1 MRLLLTVLGLQRST
15 LGDRSTHIFA
25 EAGGTLGRSAN
36 CDWILPDERNTLSA
50 RHARI
55 SHNGRGFLI
64 TDTSTNGV
72 YLNAVDAPLGRD
84 QSAPLSNGDTI
95 YIADYI
101 ISVAI
106 LREEAAP
113 APVPVSMPGP
123 TMPPAPPAM
132 PSPAPVAP
140 IPMPVAMPAIPMGL
154 ELSAS
159 APAIPASMPAAA
171 QRQPTQL
178 AGPIPDDFDFS
189 DLAPARSQAVPAT
202 AMPVQVAPPPAPV
215 MPTPLVEPVAPQQA
229 PAAAVDPLALLRQRA
244 MVRAASIDLTPQE
257 PGASPNAAPR
267 SMTDVALPGASAAS
281 SASDA
286 AAFWSGIGLDPARIP
301 PEARARL
308 LEELGGALRQAA
320 GGLVSMLSARKSMKD
335 EFRLDQT
342 RLAPQE
348 NNPFKFFSHG
358 DEALRR
364 VVVEGAP
371 GFLPLDMAVKQCF
384 SDMHAHEV
392 ALASAMQT
400 SIRELLDRLAPA
412 KLESEAEPG
421 LLGRKPDRSRLW
433 ERYAELHGELAGDL
447 DRTIRTLVSDELAR
461 ASARR
466 PGAKA

>member
-15 LGDRSTHIFA
+15 LGDRSTHIFG
-25 EAGGTLGRSAN
+25 EAGGTLGRSAS

-95 YIADYI
+95 YLADYI

-106 LREEAAP
+106 LREEPAP
-113 APVPVSMPGP
+113 APVPVPAAAI
-123 TMPPAPPAM
+123 PPAHVAPP
-132 PSPAPVAP
+132 PVAP
-140 IPMPVAMPAIPMGL
+140 LPMQPVPVAAPAIPMGL
-154 ELSAS
+154 ELSAP
-159 APAIPASMPAAA
+159 APASIPATA
-171 QRQPTQL
+171 QHRPTQL
-178 AGPIPDDFDFS
+178 PGLIPDDFDFS
-189 DLAPARSQAVPAT
+189 DLAPARPQSGPVPVAAIPAPAVPPPVPVV
-202 AMPVQVAPPPAPV
+202 AMPPVALAAPPS
-215 MPTPLVEPVAPQQA
+215 A

-244 MVRAASIDLTPQE
+244 MARAASIDLTPQE
-257 PGASPNAAPR
+257 PGAQPR
-267 SMTDVALPGASAAS
+267 PLADVALPGGSSAS
-281 SASDA
+281 SSSDA
-286 AAFWSGIGLDPARIP
+286 AAFWSGVGLDPARIP

-384 SDMHAHEV
+384 ADMHAHEV

-412 KLESEAEPG
+412 RLESEAEPG

-461 ASARR
+461 ASTR
-466 PGAKA
+466 PGVKA

>member
-1 MRLLLTVLGLQRST
+1 MRLLLTVLGPQRST
-15 LGDRSTHIFA
+15 LGDRSTHIFG
-25 EAGGTLGRSAN
+25 EGGGTLGRSAS

-55 SHNGRGFLI
+55 SHNGRGFVV

-84 QSAPLSNGDTI
+84 QSAPLANGDTI
-95 YIADYI
+95 YLADYI

-106 LREEAAP
+106 LREEPAPAPLPMPVAAIAP
-113 APVPVSMPGP
+113 APVS
-123 TMPPAPPAM
+123 PP
-132 PSPAPVAP
+132 PVALLPMQP
-140 IPMPVAMPAIPMGL
+140 IPVAASAIPMGL
-154 ELSAS
+154 ELSAP
-159 APAIPASMPAAA
+159 APVMPASIPAAA
-171 QRQPTQL
+171 TRQPTQL
-178 AGPIPDDFDFS
+178 PGLIPDDFDFS
-189 DLAPARSQAVPAT
+189 DLAPARPQAAPAPVA
-202 AMPVQVAPPPAPV
+202 AMPAVPPPAPLMA
-215 MPTPLVEPVAPQQA
+215 MPAVAPVTPQPA
-229 PAAAVDPLALLRQRA
+229 PAVAVDPLALLRQRA
-244 MVRAASIDLTPQE
+244 MARAASIDLTPQE
-257 PGASPNAAPR
+257 PGASSRP
-267 SMTDVALPGASAAS
+267 MTDVALPGGSFAPNSG
-281 SASDA
+281 DA
-286 AAFWSGIGLDPARIP
+286 AAFWSGIGIDPARIP

-364 VVVEGAP
+364 VVIEGAP

-384 SDMHAHEV
+384 ADMHAHEV

-447 DRTIRTLVSDELAR
+447 DRTIRMLVSDELAR
-461 ASARR
+461 ASARG

>member
-15 LGDRSTHIFA
+15 LGDRSTHIFG
-25 EAGGTLGRSAN
+25 EIGGTLGRSAS

-55 SHNGRGFLI
+55 SHNGRGFVV

-106 LREEAAP
+106 LREEPAP
-113 APVPVSMPGP
+113 APMPVSMPAAS
-123 TMPPAPPAM
+123 APPV
-132 PSPAPVAP
+132 PAAPPPLQP
-140 IPMPVAMPAIPMGL
+140 IPVLAPAIPMGL
-154 ELSAS
+154 ELSAP
-159 APAIPASMPAAA
+159 APVMPASIPAAA
-171 QRQPTQL
+171 PRQPTQIPGL
-178 AGPIPDDFDFS
+178 IPDDFDFS
-189 DLAPARSQAVPAT
+189 DLAPARPQATPTPPAAMPAPAVPS
-202 AMPVQVAPPPAPV
+202 PAPV
-215 MPTPLVEPVAPQQA
+215 MAMPPVAPVAPQPA

-244 MVRAASIDLTPQE
+244 MARAASIDLTPQE
-257 PGASPNAAPR
+257 PGAPPR
-267 SMTDVALPGASAAS
+267 PMADVALPGGS
-281 SASDA
+281 SASSSGDA
-286 AAFWSGIGLDPARIP
+286 AAFWSGIGIDPARIP
-301 PEARARL
+301 PETRARL

-384 SDMHAHEV
+384 ADMHAHEV

-447 DRTIRTLVSDELAR
+447 DGTIRTLVSDELAR
-461 ASARR
+461 ASAR

>member
-1 MRLLLTVLGLQRST
+1 MRLLLTVLGPQRST
-15 LGDRSTHIFA
+15 LGDRSTHIFG
-25 EAGGTLGRSAN
+25 EGGGTLGRSAS

-55 SHNGRGFLI
+55 SHNGRGFVV

-106 LREEAAP
+106 LREEPAP
-113 APVPVSMPGP
+113 APL
-123 TMPPAPPAM
+123 PAPMPAAAA
-132 PSPAPVAP
+132 PPAPVAP
-140 IPMPVAMPAIPMGL
+140 PPVAPLPTPVAAPAIPMGL
-154 ELSAS
+154 ELSAP
-159 APAIPASMPAAA
+159 APVMPASIPPAA
-171 QRQPTQL
+171 QHQPTQL
-178 AGPIPDDFDFS
+178 PGLIPDDFDFS
-189 DLAPARSQAVPAT
+189 DLAPARPQAA
-202 AMPVQVAPPPAPV
+202 PAPV
-215 MPTPLVEPVAPQQA
+215 AAMPAPPVPLAPAMPMPPAEPVVPQPA
-229 PAAAVDPLALLRQRA
+229 PAAVVDPLALLRQRA
-244 MVRAASIDLTPQE
+244 MARAASIDLTPQE
-257 PGASPNAAPR
+257 PGAAPPHR
-267 SMTDVALPGASAAS
+267 PMADVALPGGSPAS
-281 SASDA
+281 SSGDA
-286 AAFWSGIGLDPARIP
+286 AAFWSGIGIDPARVP

-384 SDMHAHEV
+384 ADMHAHEV

-412 KLESEAEPG
+412 KLEAEAEPG

-433 ERYAELHGELAGDL
+433 ERYAELHGELVGDL
-447 DRTIRTLVSDELAR
+447 DRTIRLLVSDELAR

>member
-25 EAGGTLGRSAN
+25 EAGGTLGRSAS
-36 CDWILPDERNTLSA
+36 CDWVLPDERNTLSA

-72 YLNAVDAPLGRD
+72 YLNAVDAPLGRE

-106 LREEAAP
+106 LREESAP
-113 APVPVSMPGP
+113 APIPMPAA
-123 TMPPAPPAM
+123 MAP
-132 PSPAPVAP
+132 PAPVAP
-140 IPMPVAMPAIPMGL
+140 PPVAPLPMQPVPVAAPAIPMAL
-154 ELSAS
+154 ELSAP
-159 APAIPASMPAAA
+159 APVIPASIRAATE
-171 QRQPTQL
+171 RQPTQVPGL
-178 AGPIPDDFDFS
+178 IPDDFDFS
-189 DLAPARSQAVPAT
+189 DLAPARTQAAPASAV
-202 AMPVQVAPPPAPV
+202 AMPVPV
-215 MPTPLVEPVAPQQA
+215 MPTPAPLMAMPAESPVAPQPA
-229 PAAAVDPLALLRQRA
+229 PGAAVDPLALLRQRA
-244 MVRAASIDLTPQE
+244 MARAASIDLTPQE
-257 PGASPNAAPR
+257 LGAPPPARPMA
-267 SMTDVALPGASAAS
+267 DVALPVGS
-281 SASDA
+281 SASGSGDA
-286 AAFWSGIGLDPARIP
+286 AAFWSGIGIDPARIP

-384 SDMHAHEV
+384 ADMHAHEV
-392 ALASAMQT
+392 ALASAVQT
-400 SIRELLDRLAPA
+400 GIRELLDRLAPSR
-412 KLESEAEPG
+412 LEAEAEPG

-433 ERYAELHGELAGDL
+433 ERYAELHGDLAGDL
-447 DRTIRTLVSDELAR
+447 DRTIRMLVSDELAR
-461 ASARR
+461 ASARG
-466 PGAKA
+466 PGVKA

>member
-25 EAGGTLGRSAN
+25 EAGGTLGRSAS

-55 SHNGRGFLI
+55 SHNGRGFVV

-106 LREEAAP
+106 LREEPVP
-113 APVPVSMPGP
+113 APVQVATVP
-123 TMPPAPPAM
+123 
-132 PSPAPVAP
+132 PAPVAP
-140 IPMPVAMPAIPMGL
+140 PPSMQPIPVAVPAIPMGL
-154 ELSAS
+154 ELSAP
-159 APAIPASMPAAA
+159 APAMLTPAPAAA
-171 QRQPTQL
+171 QRQPTQVPGL
-178 AGPIPDDFDFS
+178 IPDDFDFS
-189 DLAPARSQAVPAT
+189 DLAPGRPQAVPVPVAAT
-202 AMPVQVAPPPAPV
+202 QTVPPPAPV
-215 MPTPLVEPVAPQQA
+215 MAMPSVEPVVPQPT

-244 MVRAASIDLTPQE
+244 MARAASIDLTPHE
-257 PGASPNAAPR
+257 PGAPSRPMA
-267 SMTDVALPGASAAS
+267 DVALPGGS
-281 SASDA
+281 SAPNTGDA
-286 AAFWSGIGLDPARIP
+286 AAFWSGIGIDPARIP

-384 SDMHAHEV
+384 ADMHAHEV

-412 KLESEAEPG
+412 RLESEAEPG

-461 ASARR
+461 ASVR

>member
-15 LGDRSTHIFA
+15 LGDRSTHIFG
-25 EAGGTLGRSAN
+25 EAGGTLGRSAS

-72 YLNAVDAPLGRD
+72 YLNAVDVPLGRD

-95 YIADYI
+95 YLADYI

-106 LREEAAP
+106 LREEPAP
-113 APVPVSMPGP
+113 APMPVSMPAAAIP
-123 TMPPAPPAM
+123 
-132 PSPAPVAP
+132 PAPVAP
-140 IPMPVAMPAIPMGL
+140 PPVAPSPMQPISIAAPAIPIGL
-154 ELSAS
+154 ELSAP
-159 APAIPASMPAAA
+159 APVMPASIPATA
-171 QRQPTQL
+171 QRQPTQVPGL
-178 AGPIPDDFDFS
+178 IPDDFDFS
-189 DLAPARSQAVPAT
+189 DLAPARQPVAPTPVAAMPMPAVPF
-202 AMPVQVAPPPAPV
+202 PAPV
-215 MPTPLVEPVAPQQA
+215 MAIPSVAPVAPQPA

-244 MVRAASIDLTPQE
+244 MARAASIDLTPQE
-257 PGASPNAAPR
+257 PGAPSRP
-267 SMTDVALPGASAAS
+267 MGDVALPGGS
-281 SASDA
+281 SASKSGDA
-286 AAFWSGIGLDPARIP
+286 AAFWSGIGIDPARIP

-384 SDMHAHEV
+384 ADMHAHEV

-433 ERYAELHGELAGDL
+433 ERYSELHGELAGDL
-447 DRTIRTLVSDELAR
+447 DRTIRMLVSDELAR
-461 ASARR
+461 ASARG
-466 PGAKA
+466 PGVKA

>member
-15 LGDRSTHIFA
+15 LGDRSTHIFG
-25 EAGGTLGRSAN
+25 EAGGTLGRSAS

-95 YIADYI
+95 YLADYI

-106 LREEAAP
+106 LREEPAPAP
-113 APVPVSMPGP
+113 APVPMP
-123 TMPPAPPAM
+123 MAAAPPV
-132 PSPAPVAP
+132 PVAP
-140 IPMPVAMPAIPMGL
+140 LPIPVAAPAIPVGL
-154 ELSAS
+154 ELSAP
-159 APAIPASMPAAA
+159 APAMPAAIPVAA

-178 AGPIPDDFDFS
+178 PGLIPDDFDFS
-189 DLAPARSQAVPAT
+189 DLAPARPQVVPEVAAMPMPAVPS
-202 AMPVQVAPPPAPV
+202 PAPV
-215 MPTPLVEPVAPQQA
+215 MAMSHVAPVAPPSA

-244 MVRAASIDLTPQE
+244 MARAASIDLTPQE
-257 PGASPNAAPR
+257 PGALSRPMA
-267 SMTDVALPGASAAS
+267 DVALPGGSPS
-281 SASDA
+281 SNSDA
-286 AAFWSGIGLDPARIP
+286 AAFWSGIGIDPARIP

-384 SDMHAHEV
+384 ADMHAHEV

-412 KLESEAEPG
+412 RLESEAEPG

-433 ERYAELHGELAGDL
+433 ERYSELHGELAGDL
-447 DRTIRTLVSDELAR
+447 DRTIRMLVSDELAR
-461 ASARR
+461 ASARG

>member
-1 MRLLLTVLGLQRST
+1 MLLTVLGLQRST
-15 LGDRSTHIFA
+15 LGDRSTHIFG
-25 EAGGTLGRSAN
+25 EAGGTLGRSAS

-95 YIADYI
+95 YLADYI

-106 LREEAAP
+106 LREEPAP
-113 APVPVSMPGP
+113 APVPMPATAIP
-123 TMPPAPPAM
+123 V
-132 PSPAPVAP
+132 APVAP
-140 IPMPVAMPAIPMGL
+140 TPVAPLPIPVAAPAIPIGL
-154 ELSAS
+154 ELSAP

-189 DLAPARSQAVPAT
+189 DLAPAKPQAAPMATMPAQTVP
-202 AMPVQVAPPPAPV
+202 PVPV
-215 MPTPLVEPVAPQQA
+215 MPAPLAEPAAPQQA

-257 PGASPNAAPR
+257 PGVPAPR
-267 SMTDVALPGASAAS
+267 PMAEVALPGGSLAPGSG
-281 SASDA
+281 DA
-286 AAFWSGIGLDPARIP
+286 AAFWSGIGLDPTRIP

-348 NNPFKFFSHG
+348 NNPFKFFSYG

-364 VVVEGAP
+364 IVVEGAP

-384 SDMHAHEV
+384 ADMHAHEV

-400 SIRELLDRLAPA
+400 SIRELLERLAPA
-412 KLESEAEPG
+412 RLESEAEPG

-461 ASARR
+461 ASARG
-466 PGAKA
+466 PGAKV

>member
-25 EAGGTLGRSAN
+25 EAGGTLGRSAS

-95 YIADYI
+95 YLADYI

-106 LREEAAP
+106 LREEPAP
-113 APVPVSMPGP
+113 APVPVSMPAAA
-123 TMPPAPPAM
+123 APPVPAAPLPM
-132 PSPAPVAP
+132 QPIPIAAPV
-140 IPMPVAMPAIPMGL
+140 IPMGL

-159 APAIPASMPAAA
+159 VPVMPASIPTAA

-178 AGPIPDDFDFS
+178 PGLIPDDFDFS
-189 DLAPARSQAVPAT
+189 DLAPARPQAAPAPVT
-202 AMPVQVAPPPAPV
+202 AMPVPVAPSPAPLVAMPAVAPP
-215 MPTPLVEPVAPQQA
+215 APQPA

-244 MVRAASIDLTPQE
+244 MARAASIDLTPHE
-257 PGASPNAAPR
+257 PGTPSRPMA
-267 SMTDVALPGASAAS
+267 DVALPAGS
-281 SASDA
+281 SASSSGDA
-286 AAFWSGIGLDPARIP
+286 AAFWSGIGIDPARVP

-384 SDMHAHEV
+384 ADMHAHEV

-412 KLESEAEPG
+412 RLEAEAEPG

-461 ASARR
+461 ASVR
-466 PGAKA
+466 PGAKG

>member
-25 EAGGTLGRSAN
+25 EAGGTLGRSAS

-95 YIADYI
+95 YLADYI

-106 LREEAAP
+106 LREEPALAP
-113 APVPVSMPGP
+113 APVEVAAVPPVPVAM
-123 TMPPAPPAM
+123 PAPI
-132 PSPAPVAP
+132 PVAP
-140 IPMPVAMPAIPMGL
+140 MPSLVAAPAIPMGL
-154 ELSAS
+154 ELSAP
-159 APAIPASMPAAA
+159 APAMLTPAPAAA
-171 QRQPTQL
+171 QRQPTQVPGL
-178 AGPIPDDFDFS
+178 IPDDFDFS
-189 DLAPARSQAVPAT
+189 DLAPGRPQPVPAT
-202 AMPVQVAPPPAPV
+202 VMPAQAAPPPALAMA
-215 MPTPLVEPVAPQQA
+215 MPIVAPPAPQPA

-244 MVRAASIDLTPQE
+244 MARAASIDLTPQE
-257 PGASPNAAPR
+257 PGTPSRPMA
-267 SMTDVALPGASAAS
+267 DVALPGGP
-281 SASDA
+281 SASNTGDA
-286 AAFWSGIGLDPARIP
+286 AAFWSGIGIDPARVP

-384 SDMHAHEV
+384 ADMHAHEV

-412 KLESEAEPG
+412 RLEAEAEPG

-447 DRTIRTLVSDELAR
+447 DRTIRMLVSDELAR
-461 ASARR
+461 VSARG

>member
-15 LGDRSTHIFA
+15 LGDRSTHIF
-25 EAGGTLGRSAN
+25 EEVGGTLGRSAN

-84 QSAPLSNGDTI
+84 QSAPLANGDTI
-95 YIADYI
+95 YLADYI

-106 LREEAAP
+106 LREEPAP
-113 APVPVSMPGP
+113 APVPMPAAVALP
-123 TMPPAPPAM
+123 AVPP
-132 PSPAPVAP
+132 PAPVALMP
-140 IPMPVAMPAIPMGL
+140 VQPMPVAVPAIPMGL
-154 ELSAS
+154 ELSAPALSIS
-159 APAIPASMPAAA
+159 APMPAAA
-171 QRQPTQL
+171 HRQPTQP
-178 AGPIPDDFDFS
+178 AGLIPDDFDFS
-189 DLAPARSQAVPAT
+189 DLAPAKPQAT
-202 AMPVQVAPPPAPV
+202 AIPVQVAQPPIPA
-215 MPTPLVEPVAPQQA
+215 MPLPAIEPIAPQQA
-229 PAAAVDPLALLRQRA
+229 SVAAVDPLALLRQRA
-244 MVRAASIDLTPQE
+244 MARAASIDLTPQE
-257 PGASPNAAPR
+257 PGASPPAASR
-267 SMTDVALPGASAAS
+267 QMTDVALPGGSPASNS
-281 SASDA
+281 GDA
-286 AAFWSGIGLDPARIP
+286 AAFWSGLGLDPARIP

-342 RLAPQE
+342 LLAPQE

-364 VVVEGAP
+364 VVTEGAP

-412 KLESEAEPG
+412 RLESEAEPG

-461 ASARR
+461 ASVRR

>member
-25 EAGGTLGRSAN
+25 EAGGTLGRSAS

-106 LREEAAP
+106 LREEPAP
-113 APVPVSMPGP
+113 APMQVAAI
-123 TMPPAPPAM
+123 PPAPLAP
-132 PSPAPVAP
+132 PPVAP
-140 IPMPVAMPAIPMGL
+140 LPMQPIPVAAPAIPMGL
-154 ELSAS
+154 ELSAP
-159 APAIPASMPAAA
+159 APVTAASVPTAA
-171 QRQPTQL
+171 QRQPTQVPGL
-178 AGPIPDDFDFS
+178 IPDDFDFS
-189 DLAPARSQAVPAT
+189 DLAPARPQAAPVP
-202 AMPVQVAPPPAPV
+202 VAAIPAQTVPPPAPV
-215 MPTPLVEPVAPQQA
+215 VAMPVVAPVAPQPA
-229 PAAAVDPLALLRQRA
+229 PVAAVDPLALLRQRA
-244 MVRAASIDLTPQE
+244 MARAASIDLTPQE
-257 PGASPNAAPR
+257 PGAPSRPMA
-267 SMTDVALPGASAAS
+267 DVALPGGSPS
-281 SASDA
+281 SNSDA
-286 AAFWSGIGLDPARIP
+286 AAFWSGIGIDPARIP

-384 SDMHAHEV
+384 ADMHTHEI

-412 KLESEAEPG
+412 KLEAEAEPG

-447 DRTIRTLVSDELAR
+447 DRTIRMLVSDELAR
-461 ASARR
+461 ASVR

>member
-84 QSAPLSNGDTI
+84 QSAPLANGDTI

-106 LREEAAP
+106 LREEPAP
-113 APVPVSMPGP
+113 APVQVATVPP
-123 TMPPAPPAM
+123 T
-132 PSPAPVAP
+132 PVAP
-140 IPMPVAMPAIPMGL
+140 PLPMRPIPVAVPAIPVGL
-154 ELSAS
+154 ELSAPVPAMP
-159 APAIPASMPAAA
+159 APTLAAA

-178 AGPIPDDFDFS
+178 TGLIPDDFDFS
-189 DLAPARSQAVPAT
+189 DLAPARPQAAPVPVAAMPAPAVPS
-202 AMPVQVAPPPAPV
+202 PAPV
-215 MPTPLVEPVAPQQA
+215 MAMPAVAPVAPQPA
-229 PAAAVDPLALLRQRA
+229 PVAAIDPLALLRQRA
-244 MVRAASIDLTPQE
+244 MARAASIDLTPQE
-257 PGASPNAAPR
+257 PGAAPPAARP
-267 SMTDVALPGASAAS
+267 MADVALPGASAAS
-281 SASDA
+281 SSGDA

-384 SDMHAHEV
+384 ADMHAHEV

>member
-15 LGDRSTHIFA
+15 LGDRSTHIFG
-25 EAGGTLGRSAN
+25 EAGGTLGRSAS

-95 YIADYI
+95 YLADYI

-106 LREEAAP
+106 LREEPAP
-113 APVPVSMPGP
+113 APMQVPAPAAA
-123 TMPPAPPAM
+123 TPPAPLAM
-132 PSPAPVAP
+132 PSPIPVAP
-140 IPMPVAMPAIPMGL
+140 MPSPVVAPAIPIGL
-154 ELSAS
+154 ELSAR
-159 APAIPASMPAAA
+159 APAIPAPLPAAA
-171 QRQPTQL
+171 QRQPTQVSGL
-178 AGPIPDDFDFS
+178 IPDDFDFS
-189 DLAPARSQAVPAT
+189 DLAPARPQAVPAT
-202 AMPVQVAPPPAPV
+202 AMPMRVAPPPAPV
-215 MPTPLVEPVAPQQA
+215 MPMSPVEPVMPQQA

-244 MVRAASIDLTPQE
+244 MARAASIDLTPQE
-257 PGASPNAAPR
+257 PGAPSRQMA
-267 SMTDVALPGASAAS
+267 DVALPGGS
-281 SASDA
+281 SASISGDA
-286 AAFWSGIGLDPARIP
+286 AAFWSGIGIDPVRIP

-384 SDMHAHEV
+384 ADMHAHEV

-400 SIRELLDRLAPA
+400 SIRELLERLAPA
-412 KLESEAEPG
+412 RLESEAEPG

-433 ERYAELHGELAGDL
+433 ERYAELHSELAGDL

>member
-15 LGDRSTHIFA
+15 LGDRSTHIFG
-25 EAGGTLGRSAN
+25 EAGGTLGRSAS

-72 YLNAVDAPLGRD
+72 YLNAVDVPLGRD

-95 YIADYI
+95 YLADYI

-106 LREEAAP
+106 LREEPAP
-113 APVPVSMPGP
+113 APMPVSMPVAAAP
-123 TMPPAPPAM
+123 LVPAAPP
-132 PSPAPVAP
+132 PVAP
-140 IPMPVAMPAIPMGL
+140 PQPIPAAAPAIPMGL
-154 ELSAS
+154 ELSAPAPVMPS
-159 APAIPASMPAAA
+159 AVPAAA
-171 QRQPTQL
+171 TRQPTQL
-178 AGPIPDDFDFS
+178 PGLIPDDFDFS
-189 DLAPARSQAVPAT
+189 DLAPARPHAAPTPVA
-202 AMPVQVAPPPAPV
+202 AMPVPAVPPPAPV
-215 MPTPLVEPVAPQQA
+215 TAMPPV
-229 PAAAVDPLALLRQRA
+229 AAVDPLALLRQRA
-244 MVRAASIDLTPQE
+244 MARAASIDLTPQE
-257 PGASPNAAPR
+257 PGAPSRPMA
-267 SMTDVALPGASAAS
+267 DVALPRGS
-281 SASDA
+281 SVSSSGDA
-286 AAFWSGIGLDPARIP
+286 AAFWSGIGIDPARIP

-384 SDMHAHEV
+384 ADMHAHEV

-412 KLESEAEPG
+412 RLESEAEPG

-433 ERYAELHGELAGDL
+433 ERYAELHSELAGDL
-447 DRTIRTLVSDELAR
+447 DRTIRMLVSDELAR
-461 ASARR
+461 ASARG

>member
-15 LGDRSTHIFA
+15 LGDRSTHIFG
-25 EAGGTLGRSAN
+25 EAGGTLGRSAS

-95 YIADYI
+95 YLADYI

-106 LREEAAP
+106 LREEPAP
-113 APVPVSMPGP
+113 APMPVPVPAAAI
-123 TMPPAPPAM
+123 PPAHVAPP
-132 PSPAPVAP
+132 PVAP
-140 IPMPVAMPAIPMGL
+140 LPMQPVPVAAPAIPMGL
-154 ELSAS
+154 ELSAP
-159 APAIPASMPAAA
+159 APASIPAMA
-171 QRQPTQL
+171 QHQPTQL
-178 AGPIPDDFDFS
+178 PGLIPDDFDFS
-189 DLAPARSQAVPAT
+189 DLAPARPQAVRAT
-202 AMPVQVAPPPAPV
+202 AMPVPVAPPPAPV
-215 MPTPLVEPVAPQQA
+215 MAMPPVEPVVPQPA
-229 PAAAVDPLALLRQRA
+229 SAAAVDPLALLRQRA
-244 MVRAASIDLTPQE
+244 MARAASIDLTPQE
-257 PGASPNAAPR
+257 PGAPSRLMAE
-267 SMTDVALPGASAAS
+267 VALPGGSPAS
-281 SASDA
+281 SISDA
-286 AAFWSGIGLDPARIP
+286 AAFWSGIGIDPARIP
-301 PEARARL
+301 AEARARL

-342 RLAPQE
+342 QLAPQE
-348 NNPFKFFSHG
+348 NNPFKFFSYG

-384 SDMHAHEV
+384 ADMHAHEV

-412 KLESEAEPG
+412 RLESEAEPG

-433 ERYAELHGELAGDL
+433 ERYSELHGELAGDL
-447 DRTIRTLVSDELAR
+447 DRTIRMLVSDELAR
-461 ASARR
+461 ASARG